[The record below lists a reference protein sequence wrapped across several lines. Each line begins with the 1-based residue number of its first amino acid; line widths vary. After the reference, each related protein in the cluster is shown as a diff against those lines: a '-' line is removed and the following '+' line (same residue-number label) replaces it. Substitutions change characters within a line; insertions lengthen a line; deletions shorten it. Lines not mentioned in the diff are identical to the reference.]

1 MPENSGFVQCYRGL
15 IGTMRL
21 PPEHSAKQLDE
32 ILRRVGR
39 LRGQP
44 PGDGSMTDRRT
55 GQ

>member
-32 ILRRVGR
+32 ILRRVDR
-39 LRGQP
+39 LRRQT
-44 PGDGSMTDRRT
+44 PGEGSKTDRRA